1 MAPLKTMCD
10 EGSLFKYFSYSY
22 LVRVF
27 TPSTIWQWKRH
38 FSEKKELPA
47 GKYMY
52 ASSLCVLGSFRSD
65 QYKFNANNV
74 SFRGVYGHWHGKLPW
89 WIIEDFVLSESAKI
103 VGKYSCS
110 STCVNFGQ
118 YFIEFCI
125 WKIIETSKRQWLMYF
140 ITVDLLVMRWLCIL
154 ANQLFL

>member
-10 EGSLFKYFSYSY
+10 EGSLLKYFSFSY
-22 LVRVF
+22 LLVRVSHLPLF
-27 TPSTIWQWKRH
+27 GSEKDIY
-38 FSEKKELPA
+38 FSEKRNFQLESTCMHHLF
-47 GKYMY
+47 
-52 ASSLCVLGSFRSD
+52 VFLGSFRSD

-110 STCVNFGQ
+110 STCVNF
-118 YFIEFCI
+118 C
-125 WKIIETSKRQWLMYF
+125 
-140 ITVDLLVMRWLCIL
+140 TVFLLNCAFGR
-154 ANQLFL
+154 